1 MSMLGASFDRWLD
14 VKDVDRAEV
23 RFTIQKAWEQYQ
35 SHLQQLIPPEIYASD
50 LW

>member
-1 MSMLGASFDRWLD
+1 MNMPVVSFDRWLD

-23 RFTIQKAWEQYQ
+23 RFIVHKPWDKYQ
-35 SHLQQLIPPEIYASD
+35 LHLQQLIPTEIYASD